1 MQEKM
6 KNKMV
11 VEHKEKNIH
20 YANKRKGKD
29 KDMRKP
35 YCHAKRGVKTAWRKK
50 KRRSEAREWEI
61 NQRRGN
67 QLAKNG
73 IVAWPTIGT
82 TTMWTRSLGVWETT
96 KLLWL

>member
-35 YCHAKRGVKTAWRKK
+35 YCHAKRGVKTA
-50 KRRSEAREWEI
+50 
-61 NQRRGN
+61 
-67 QLAKNG
+67 
-73 IVAWPTIGT
+73 
-82 TTMWTRSLGVWETT
+82 
-96 KLLWL
+96 